1 MISYAIKT
9 PQFDGTH
16 LTVGSNILHGLPPPP
31 PVWGLLLSLH
41 VQSLDPNFAL
51 LRGLKR
57 KMHKHCASFSSLRSP
72 GFFRSKICRSVPIFV
87 LLKITHLVSL
97 GRSALGLEADLPF
110 VSEIKAFPCI

>member
-9 PQFDGTH
+9 PPFDGTH
-16 LTVGSNILHGLPPPP
+16 LTVGSNILHVLPPPP

-57 KMHKHCASFSSLRSP
+57 KITSIVHLSLHY
-72 GFFRSKICRSVPIFV
+72 V
-87 LLKITHLVSL
+87 HLVSL
-97 GRSALGLEADLPF
+97 DLRYVDQFPF
-110 VSEIKAFPCI
+110 LCCLK